1 MLSENLVQKKTPGQ
15 ENGVSPAIG
24 FDRAH
29 LHARS
34 VLGHY
39 DERGDLAPRRSAGY
53 RGSVIAARLR
63 DDAMRGFFFT
73 QREDGI
79 AGATDLERAC
89 FLQVFALEEEARA
102 GHGIERRGSEHR
114 GAMDSRTD
122 AAVSVE
128 NGLPG

>member
-1 MLSENLVQKKTPGQ
+1 MPGRNPLTPKPVPPTSPPTRTGAQ
-15 ENGVSPAIG
+15 PAIG

-89 FLQVFALEEEARA
+89 FLQVFALEKRRA
-102 GHGIERRGSEHR
+102 P
-114 GAMDSRTD
+114 D
-122 AAVSVE
+122 
-128 NGLPG
+128 